1 MLILR
6 RPSQLSYYIRI
17 YSMALWSL
25 GISSRQE
32 EDPAGFI
39 AAVTELKGL
48 PKFLSTGGL
57 QEQENGLRN
66 VWW

>member
-6 RPSQLSYYIRI
+6 RLSQLSYYVRI

-25 GISSRQE
+25 GISSSQE
-32 EDPAGFI
+32 GNPAGFI
-39 AAVTELKGL
+39 AALAEL

-66 VWW
+66 VW